1 MKGSEKVLIEYEL
14 ELTERDK
21 DVMKGIAKTK
31 LLTVDQIKRLY
42 FNLSDHVYRRMKQLE
57 KAGFV
62 TSRPHVERKTG
73 RKIGTCYY
81 LTEMGFN
88 LIGQEHYNPR
98 LLIEPRKHDYR
109 VKVSEIF
116 TQLTPI
122 GWEFKGSVE
131 AKEEN
136 NLNRNTKLACMI
148 SRKNP
153 NVYTGKEE
161 HSVYLMSE
169 NPMPDSVAKVQ
180 AEIVKN
186 EKEIKSTI
194 VLHLGEGI
202 NVNYIDETGQKTE
215 WTNHLGMYRLHM
227 MQYEKG
233 LKMLKLMVDPDYL
246 VRPPIIN
253 AMQDLMIEYLGPENN
268 SFSEHTVKYS
278 GRKCYLVELASNN
291 LTTIYHL
298 KRYGKSDAI
307 ARDRMVVILVLENE
321 LGYWQ
326 KQFPKKHYPHFEVL
340 PINLNSN

>member
-1 MKGSEKVLIEYEL
+1 VKGSEKVLIEYEL

-122 GWEFKGSVE
+122 GWEFKANEYVPSGCNGPAALLFLDGSF
-131 AKEEN
+131 
-136 NLNRNTKLACMI
+136 
-148 SRKNP
+148 
-153 NVYTGKEE
+153 
-161 HSVYLMSE
+161 
-169 NPMPDSVAKVQ
+169 
-180 AEIVKN
+180 
-186 EKEIKSTI
+186 
-194 VLHLGEGI
+194 LGS
-202 NVNYIDETGQKTE
+202 
-215 WTNHLGMYRLHM
+215 LFL
-227 MQYEKG
+227 
-233 LKMLKLMVDPDYL
+233 LFFS
-246 VRPPIIN
+246 
-253 AMQDLMIEYLGPENN
+253 
-268 SFSEHTVKYS
+268 SF
-278 GRKCYLVELASNN
+278 G
-291 LTTIYHL
+291 
-298 KRYGKSDAI
+298 G
-307 ARDRMVVILVLENE
+307 
-321 LGYWQ
+321 
-326 KQFPKKHYPHFEVL
+326 
-340 PINLNSN
+340 